1 MQRLLQMQL
10 LHLPVNDMR
19 VVLASGSPRR
29 KTLIKKIV
37 DEVEIITAD
46 VDERKIEEPLR
57 KRFEGAPQQDA
68 AAWISMELAM
78 AKAKAVFEKIGCPE
92 DTVVIGADTSVA
104 LSDEILGKPVDR
116 DDAVRMLRKESLEP
130 QYVLTGVALV
140 SSWGERKFAASS
152 RVVFNPLDEAQ
163 EARIQAYCDLDE
175 PYDKAGA
182 YGLQDHADTLVKCY
196 EGSFDNIVGLPTEKL
211 KEEFEK
217 YCKESNN
224 TL

>member
-1 MQRLLQMQL
+1 
-10 LHLPVNDMR
+10 MR
-19 VVLASGSPRR
+19 IILASASPRR
-29 KTLIKKIV
+29 KQLIRKLF
-37 DEVEIITAD
+37 DEFEIMTAD
-46 VDERKIEEPLR
+46 VDERAIEEPLK

-78 AKAKAVFEKIGCPE
+78 AKAKTVFEKLGKPE

-104 LSDEILGKPVDR
+104 LPDEILGKPADR

-130 QYVLTGVALV
+130 QYVITGVALV
-140 SSWGERKFAASS
+140 SAWDERKFAASS
-152 RVVFNPLDEAQ
+152 RVVFNELDDAQ

-211 KEEFEK
+211 KEEFEIYIGNRK
-217 YCKESNN
+217 
-224 TL
+224 